1 MKSIQSNHTIFQ
13 TLLSGLLLGLSVN
26 HVFGISLAFLFP
38 FCLVGIFAALE
49 KQTSWKSWFYH
60 GYVFSFASLF
70 LALIGF
76 IWVEPVAGSIMV
88 VLASLVY
95 GLPFV
100 LLYVIRRRL
109 QTNSGW
115 SFLLLA
121 IIWPPFAWFVKELW
135 LGFPITLY
143 ANALA
148 NYPVFIQFIDITG
161 YTGISAWVITLN
173 VGVFL
178 LFKAIL
184 QNGFSD
190 LIGNKRSKKLLGG
203 TIVWLA
209 LPLFYAWYTYSIL
222 PNSFQGHINVAVIQ
236 PGFHD
241 PELDFENEEDR
252 LAMLNVSL
260 ALSDSAVANHKPDLL
275 VWPEGE
281 LPFPIRSDVYGLQ
294 LISDRVLRWQ
304 TPLSTGISDLVPTPR
319 PTPPLQQHLD
329 RDYYLYNA
337 VAMITPQLAWRVLME
352 NQQVNALNVYRKVN
366 LMPFTEFVPYSD
378 RYPWLSRFAI
388 EFGENLHLSR
398 GESSPP
404 LAFVSRDEKIVYSIP
419 YICWDLL
426 FASTHSSENLQR
438 AQFITAHISGRLFGS
453 DLKTSIIGIKN
464 YTRLRS
470 VEARKSIVSSSTTGH
485 SFFTN
490 PFGEAYGIV
499 DLYVGGYSVQEV
511 PLNQTM
517 SFYNRYPNGFPALCL
532 LSLILLTFYP
542 TNKASTKRINQKRQ
556 KPSK

>member
-1 MKSIQSNHTIFQ
+1 MKTNQSNHTIVL

-26 HVFGISLAFLFP
+26 HVFGLSFAFVLP
-38 FCLVGIFAALE
+38 FSLVGIFSALE
-49 KQTSWKSWFYH
+49 KQTTWKSWFFH
-60 GYVFSFASLF
+60 GYVFSFVSLF

-76 IWVEPVAGSIMV
+76 VWVEPLAGSIMV
-88 VLASLVY
+88 GLSSFVY
-95 GLPFV
+95 ALPFV

-115 SFLLLA
+115 SYFVLS
-121 IIWPPFAWFVKELW
+121 IIWPPYEWFVKELW

-161 YTGISAWVITLN
+161 YSGISAWVISLN
-173 VGVFL
+173 VFVL
-178 LFKAIL
+178 LLYKAFQKKEFATLL
-184 QNGFSD
+184 QNKSLKR
-190 LIGNKRSKKLLGG
+190 LISG
-203 TIVWLA
+203 TIVWFS
-209 LPLFYAWYTYSIL
+209 LPLFYAWYAYSVL
-222 PNSFQGHINVAVIQ
+222 PNSFQGHIKAAVIQ

-260 ALSDSAVANHKPDLL
+260 ALSDSAVANHKPDIL

-281 LPFPIRSDVYGLQ
+281 LPFPIRLDVYGLQ

-319 PTPPLQQHLD
+319 PTPPLQRHLD

-352 NQQVNALNVYRKVN
+352 NQHASALNVYRKVN
-366 LMPFTEFVPYSD
+366 LMPFTEFVPFSD

-388 EFGENLHLSR
+388 EVGENLHLSR
-398 GESSPP
+398 GASSPP
-404 LAFVSRDEKIVYSIP
+404 LAFVTRNERVVYSLP
-419 YICWDLL
+419 YICWDVL
-426 FASTHSSENLQR
+426 FASTHTSKNLEQ
-438 AQFITAHISGRLFGS
+438 AQLITAHISGRLFGN

-470 VEARKSIVSSSTTGH
+470 VEVRKSIVSSSTTGY

-490 PFGEAYGIV
+490 PFGETYGIV
-499 DLYVGGYSVQEV
+499 DLYVSGYSVHEV
-511 PLNQTM
+511 SLNQTM
-517 SFYNRYPNGFPALCL
+517 SFYHRYPNGFPALCL
-532 LSLILLTFYP
+532 LSLILLPFYP
-542 TNKASTKRINQKRQ
+542 TKKVSHKRINRKKQ